1 MDVTAE
7 LCDHVYVGRYRHG
20 AKVGF
25 EFDPTMLPEILAS
38 FEWMRP
44 GPA

>member
-7 LCDHVYVGRYRHG
+7 LCDHVYVGPRHHG

-25 EFDPTMLPEILAS
+25 EFDPTMLPEIFAS
-38 FEWMRP
+38 FERMRH